1 MFRCYFVLMTFFMSR
16 LVNDLIKNGYL
27 RTDRIID
34 AFSEINRA
42 EFLPK
47 DLEGEAEANIPL
59 PIGYGQTI
67 SQPLTVA
74 IMLELLQPEK
84 GNNILDVGFGSGW
97 TTALLAYIVGE
108 KGKITAVERLREL
121 YDFGEKNVSKY
132 NFIKKGIVEFC
143 RGDGSKG
150 HPKNAPY
157 DRILVSAMADEIPPK
172 LKEQLKIG
180 GKMVI
185 PIHNDVW
192 YVEKRG
198 ENDFYK
204 EEYPGFSFVPL
215 IEKN

>member
-1 MFRCYFVLMTFFMSR
+1 MHFALVIFMSR

-47 DLEGEAEANIPL
+47 DLESEAEANIPL

-108 KGKITAVERLREL
+108 KGKITAIERLKEL
-121 YDFGEKNVSKY
+121 YDFGEKNISKY
-132 NFIKKGIVEFC
+132 NFIKNGIVEFYL
-143 RGDGSKG
+143 GDGSKG
-150 HPKNAPY
+150 YPKSAPY

-192 YVEKRG
+192 YVEKKG
-198 ENDFYK
+198 ENEFYK
-204 EEYPGFSFVPL
+204 EEFPGFSFVPL